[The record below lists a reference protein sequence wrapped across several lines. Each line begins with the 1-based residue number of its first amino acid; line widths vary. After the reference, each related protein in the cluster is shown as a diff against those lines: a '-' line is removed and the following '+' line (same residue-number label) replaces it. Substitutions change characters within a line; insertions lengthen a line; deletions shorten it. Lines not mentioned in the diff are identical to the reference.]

1 MDSHLKQR
9 LSPQLGRIVQEKNR
23 ERPLKKEKL
32 RLNIA
37 RITKETDTICR
48 SVKNSRRNPWKNV
61 RSGSKTPAYAFA
73 VSALTTLRIS
83 VTPLYSALSAETSVT
98 APYCIRR
105 SGHPLNRR
113 MKQST
118 KNVPCSV
125 DLQEACPAA
134 RLCWWMSTAD
144 VTHTSLSA
152 SMLSLMSRA
161 TVPSSPAN

>member
-1 MDSHLKQR
+1 M
-9 LSPQLGRIVQEKNR
+9 PEKKR

-48 SVKNSRRNPWKNV
+48 SVKRSQRNPWKNV
-61 RSGSKTPAYAFA
+61 RSGSRTPAYALA
-73 VSALTTLRIS
+73 VSALTTSRAG
-83 VTPLYSALSAETSVT
+83 VTPPYSALSVETSVT

-113 MKQST
+113 MKRST
-118 KNVPCSV
+118 QNVPCSV

-134 RLCWWMSTAD
+134 RLCWWTSIAG

-161 TVPSSPAN
+161 TVPSSLAN

>member
-1 MDSHLKQR
+1 MPGK
-9 LSPQLGRIVQEKNR
+9 KR

-32 RLNIA
+32 RLNIT

-48 SVKNSRRNPWKNV
+48 SVKHSQRNLWKNV
-61 RSGSKTPAYAFA
+61 QSGSKTPAYAFA
-73 VSALTTLRIS
+73 VSALTTSRVG
-83 VTPLYSALSAETSVT
+83 VTPPYSGLSTETSIT

-118 KNVPCSV
+118 QNVPCSV

-134 RLCWWMSTAD
+134 KLCWWTSIANI
-144 VTHTSLSA
+144 THTSLSA

-161 TVPSSPAN
+161 TVPSSLAN